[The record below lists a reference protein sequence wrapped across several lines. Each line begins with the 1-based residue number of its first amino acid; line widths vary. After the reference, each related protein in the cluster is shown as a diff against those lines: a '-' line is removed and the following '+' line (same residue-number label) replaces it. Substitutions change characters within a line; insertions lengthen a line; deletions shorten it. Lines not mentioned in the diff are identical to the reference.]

1 MRLSNLPVFVLVSCI
16 SILSA
21 RTQITAK
28 IDLDTTKWAPVA
40 YLSHIPDFDQ
50 LNTISYEFIIEN
62 ADISPK
68 GIFTFQTNL
77 LPDEEQLYRIH
88 FSKKGDPSSSL
99 IIGGKDHN
107 HIFLLAKKE
116 AKIQLIFQPG
126 KKLINTLEY
135 KGYQPNNAL
144 KYVNSMVNLLD
155 SIDYFGGS
163 LNRDFFRKAIFQ
175 QLRDFADTCSF
186 PLVSLYAIYQSNFET
201 DFFQN
206 PAYYK
211 KYHRKWS
218 SQQSSYFKLFRK
230 DLNISPEI
238 NPFFFVLIAVAILI
252 LIFVLLIIYRRKM
265 NRTKNALIALTIQE
279 RKIFQSLKEGKS
291 NKEIA
296 DEFAVSLST
305 VKSHVNNIYSKLGI
319 KSRKEILDFE

>member
-1 MRLSNLPVFVLVSCI
+1 MSNLPVFVLVSCI

-21 RTQITAK
+21 RTQITAR

-40 YLSHIPDFDQ
+40 YLSHIPDFGQ

-116 AKIQLIFQPG
+116 AKIQLIFKPG
-126 KKLINTLEY
+126 KKLINTLDY
-135 KGYQPNNAL
+135 RGYRPNDAL

-155 SIDYFGGS
+155 SIDYTGGP
-163 LNRDFFRKAIFQ
+163 LNREFFRKAIFQ
-175 QLRDFADTCSF
+175 QLREFADSSSY
-186 PLVSLYAIYQSNFET
+186 PLASLYAIYQSNFEA
-201 DFFQN
+201 DFVYN
-206 PAYYK
+206 SGYYK
-211 KYHRKWS
+211 KYLRKWS
-218 SQQSSYFKLFRK
+218 SEKSSYFRLFRK
-230 DLNISPEI
+230 DLNISPGI
-238 NPFFFVLIAVAILI
+238 NPFFFVLIAVAVLI
-252 LIFVLLIIYRRKM
+252 LIFVSLIIYRRKIY
-265 NRTKNALIALTIQE
+265 RTKNAITALTIQE

-296 DEFAVSLST
+296 DEFTVSLST